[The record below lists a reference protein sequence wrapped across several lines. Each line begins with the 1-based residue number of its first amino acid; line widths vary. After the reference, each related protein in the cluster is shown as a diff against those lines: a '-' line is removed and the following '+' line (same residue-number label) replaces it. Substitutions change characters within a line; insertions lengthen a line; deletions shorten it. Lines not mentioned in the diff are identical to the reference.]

1 MKTLLLIDDD
11 AEIISL
17 ISQMLSQA
25 GYRVVSA
32 QSEDAALALVTGDTA
47 FDAAI
52 VDFWLGTKP
61 ALSVLDALA
70 ERRPGLPIMVV
81 SGGGA
86 DMPIEVSHSLS
97 RLSGAVSFLQKPFQ
111 RPDLLSKVEDM
122 IAQSGSA

>member
-11 AEIISL
+11 TEIISL

-25 GYRVVSA
+25 GYRVVAA
-32 QSEDAALALVTGDTA
+32 QNEDAALSLVTGETE

-61 ALSVLDALA
+61 ALSIMDALA
-70 ERRPGLPIMVV
+70 EGRPELPIMVV

-97 RLSGAVSFLQKPFQ
+97 RLSGALSFLQKPFQ
-111 RPDLLSKVEDM
+111 RADLLSKVED
-122 IAQSGSA
+122 ILAQSGNE